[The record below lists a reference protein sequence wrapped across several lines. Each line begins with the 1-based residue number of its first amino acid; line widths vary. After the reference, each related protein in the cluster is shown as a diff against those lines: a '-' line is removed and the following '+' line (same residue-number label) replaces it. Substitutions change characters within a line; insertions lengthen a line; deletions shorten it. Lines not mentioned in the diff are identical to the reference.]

1 MLISDYEKKTRLD
14 PNDDLVIETPDG
26 PFGITGQD
34 LADSVKEMTKDP
46 DPEPKHIPLWQKK
59 LIVRG
64 QNITGPGIPVTE
76 RQRQAIANGTFDDI
90 FLGDYW
96 EVPLYTTQPY
106 DIRRFT
112 VVDFDYWYGIDYNSE
127 NLPKVEKH
135 HVVLMAEYLN
145 GMQVRYDSAYADSIL
160 RTSYLP
166 DLTSGADTI
175 SKIYMLT
182 GEGSDTDKYLL
193 NYPEYLS
200 ALDEDGT
207 VIYKLR
213 NCTVE
218 LPTIGQIMGDG
229 SYNLGEFY
237 YPHNQIQRQ
246 FSLYRQNPAA
256 RVWIRAGYGSVVAEP
271 YHVRDIIKRSGTTS
285 DSPSSFSTLQL
296 NGLYA
301 PLTVSASIM
310 NGKPALLR
318 YMFGMTGE

>member
-1 MLISDYEKKTRLD
+1 MLISDYEKKTKLD

-46 DPEPKHIPLWQKK
+46 DPEPQHIPLWQKK

-96 EVPLYTTQPY
+96 EVPLYTSQQY
-106 DIRRFT
+106 MIRRFT
-112 VVDFDYWYGIDYNSE
+112 VVDFDYWYGIDYNNE
-127 NLPKVEKH
+127 NFPKVEKH
-135 HVVLMAEYLN
+135 HVVLMGEYDS
-145 GMQVRYDSAYADSIL
+145 GMQINYDTAYADSIL
-160 RTSYLP
+160 RTSYIP
-166 DLTSGADTI
+166 KPTGSGTNDYI
-175 SKIYMLT
+175 SMLT
-182 GEGSDTDKYLL
+182 GEGADTDKYLL

-200 ALDEDGT
+200 ALDEDGD
-207 VIYKLR
+207 VVYELR

-229 SYNLGEFY
+229 CYDFGTVY
-237 YPHNQIQRQ
+237 YAHNGIQRQ
-246 FSLYRQNPAA
+246 FSLYRQSPDA
-256 RVWIRAGYGSVVAEP
+256 RVWVSSRNKAVVPEP
-271 YHVRDIIKRSGTTS
+271 YYVRDIIKRSGST
-285 DSPSSFSTLQL
+285 DNKPYSFNPILL
-296 NGLYA
+296 NGYYT
-301 PLTVSASIM
+301 PLTVNFTTM
-310 NGKPALLR
+310 NGKRAIFR